1 MENFLVINKTK
12 LFFSFFFQIFFI
24 DSSKNE
30 RITNSINQLK
40 TYCVKATPATQFK
53 KFNVP
58 WVKEKKGFNIN
69 KKIYF

>member
-12 LFFSFFFQIFFI
+12 LFFSNIFI

-58 WVKEKKGFNIN
+58 WVKKKERF
-69 KKIYF
+69 

>member
-1 MENFLVINKTK
+1 
-12 LFFSFFFQIFFI
+12 
-24 DSSKNE
+24 
-30 RITNSINQLK
+30 
-40 TYCVKATPATQFK
+40 VKATPATQFK